1 VLIAPEHFASR
12 RDTIAFALCIL
23 LSIGARAAP
32 STVQDKVVK
41 AIRSTVLAPF
51 LSLEHGI
58 ENEKAVHL
66 RAAHEMAIVDSA
78 RVQALETLELQQEN
92 ESLRSLLGLSAR
104 IPVEHV
110 AAEVLRSAQPGEEF
124 RTLTLSAGRN
134 KGIEVKDPVV
144 ALGGLV
150 GHIVS
155 VGSVTSNVLLW
166 TDLNFRASAVT
177 EARSASGEGG
187 RPVYGIIA
195 PLGGARPNNMFMEL
209 SGIPYLEEVP
219 VGARVFTSGA
229 GAELGG
235 VYPRG
240 IPIGT
245 VVREE
250 DELEG
255 WSRTYRVQP
264 AVPIASVSHVIVLT
278 GVKDDVS
285 AAFEGGG
292 T

>member
-1 VLIAPEHFASR
+1 
-12 RDTIAFALCIL
+12 
-23 LSIGARAAP
+23 
-32 STVQDKVVK
+32 
-41 AIRSTVLAPF
+41 
-51 LSLEHGI
+51 
-58 ENEKAVHL
+58 VHL
-66 RAAHEMAIVDSA
+66 RAAYDTAIVDSA

-110 AAEVLRSAQPGEEF
+110 AAEVVRSAQPGEEF
-124 RTLTLSAGRN
+124 ITLKLSAGRN

-155 VGSVTSNVLLW
+155 VQSVTSEVLLW

-177 EARSASGEGG
+177 VARSTSGEGS
-187 RPVYGIIA
+187 RPVYGIVA
-195 PLGGARPNNMFMEL
+195 PLAGATPNNMFMEL

-250 DELEG
+250 REEDELEG

-278 GVKDDVS
+278 GVRDDVS

-292 T
+292 P